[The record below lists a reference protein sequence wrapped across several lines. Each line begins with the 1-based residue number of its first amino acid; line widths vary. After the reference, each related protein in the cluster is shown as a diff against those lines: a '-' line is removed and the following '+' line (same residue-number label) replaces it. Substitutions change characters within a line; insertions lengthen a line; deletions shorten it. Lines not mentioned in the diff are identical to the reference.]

1 SNTRNQSDRHAETS
15 HQSHFKNSTTEN
27 NKTFN
32 RKHRSKNDCCRNSD
46 YIIPFKKLL
55 QYKMNLLCIMEVF
68 SFIIV
73 EDNRLYCTKM
83 WLILA
88 KILLTYT
95 PIYIYN
101 QYIQSIKGN
110 NQPLLIDN
118 KELPYF
124 IEGLFHE

>member
-1 SNTRNQSDRHAETS
+1 
-15 HQSHFKNSTTEN
+15 
-27 NKTFN
+27 
-32 RKHRSKNDCCRNSD
+32 
-46 YIIPFKKLL
+46 
-55 QYKMNLLCIMEVF
+55 MEVF
-68 SFIIV
+68 LFIIV
-73 EDNRLYCTKM
+73 EDNRLYCTKI